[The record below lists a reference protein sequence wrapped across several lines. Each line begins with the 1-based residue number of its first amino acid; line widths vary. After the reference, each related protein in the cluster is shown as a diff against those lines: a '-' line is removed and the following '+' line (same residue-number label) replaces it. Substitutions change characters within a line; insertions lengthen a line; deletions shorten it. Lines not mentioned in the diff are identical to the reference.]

1 MKKRPH
7 RLSWITQ
14 LKYRWLLRRAV
25 WSKPA
30 IGLVTAPEP
39 WTIGDFERGQQL
51 VSGKVL
57 ITGHMMDVGEN
68 SIWSQSP
75 QSELFA
81 TELQGFGW
89 LDDLAALG
97 DQAAKYKAQ
106 SWVLDWISGFGMGK
120 GPGWSADLTGRR
132 LIRWINH
139 SSFLLNRLSKA
150 RQGEVFHSMAIQ
162 TLFLAKSW
170 RQLQP
175 GRARFE
181 ALCALVGAAQSL
193 IGMGSLMAPALSAL
207 ALECKTQIDVDG
219 GITSRNPEELL
230 KIFGLLT
237 WVKHT
242 LGQSNTPIPE
252 VLATTITTI
261 APVLRSLRHGDGTL
275 ARFHGGG
282 QGSEHMLD
290 QALAVSGVR
299 PSIPQDGAMGFSRL
313 NAGAT
318 SLIVDAA
325 PPPLGLS
332 KFEGHASTCAFE
344 LSVGRNRVIVNC
356 GSGLS
361 FGEDW
366 HLAGRSTAS
375 HAALGI
381 DGQSSLQFGPAKKG
395 KGRMLKDA
403 PTIVMAQK
411 TRAVDG
417 VRLQVNHNG
426 YQNSHGLVHARTLDL
441 PVDSKGLVGEDVLY
455 APDTQDV
462 QRFEAIQAKSPETF
476 RYTAR
481 FHLHPDVEASLES
494 DGASVSLT
502 LINGDVWVFRHRGFS
517 QLSLEESV
525 YFENFRLYPRPTA
538 QIVLTSEIKEITT
551 RVRWSLAKA
560 SENPQKAA

>member
-30 IGLVTAPEP
+30 IGLVKAPEP
-39 WTIGDFERGQQL
+39 WTIGNFERGEQL

-57 ITGHMMDVGEN
+57 ITGHLMDIGEK

-75 QSELFA
+75 PSELFA

-120 GPGWSADLTGRR
+120 GSGWSADLTGWR
-132 LIRWINH
+132 LIRLINH
-139 SSFLLNRLSKA
+139 SSFLMNKLSEG
-150 RQGEVFHSMAIQ
+150 RQAKVFHSMAIQ

-219 GITSRNPEELL
+219 GINSRNPEELL
-230 KIFGLLT
+230 KIFGLLS
-237 WVKHT
+237 WVKYT
-242 LGQSNTPIPE
+242 LDRNNTLIPE

-299 PSIPQDGAMGFSRL
+299 PSIPQDEAMGFVRL

-356 GSGLS
+356 GSGLC
-361 FGEDW
+361 FGVDW
-366 HLAGRSTAS
+366 HLAGRVTAS
-375 HAALGI
+375 HATLGI
-381 DGQSSLQFGPAKKG
+381 NGLSSSAFAPAEEG
-395 KGRMLKDA
+395 KGRVLKDA
-403 PTIVMAQK
+403 RDTVTVHK

-417 VRLQVNHNG
+417 MRLRVSHNG
-426 YQNSHGLVHARTLDL
+426 YQSSHGLLHTRTLDL
-441 PVDSKGLVGEDVLY
+441 PVDSKGLVGEDEFY
-455 APDTQDV
+455 APDTQDMK
-462 QRFEAIQAKSPETF
+462 RFFAIRGKVHGDLYFSV
-476 RYTAR
+476 R
-481 FHLHPDVEASLES
+481 FHLHPDVAASLDS
-494 DGASVSLT
+494 DGASVSLL
-502 LINGDVWVFRHRGFS
+502 LINGDVWVFRYQGLVE
-517 QLSLEESV
+517 LSLEESV
-525 YFENFRLYPRPTA
+525 YFEEGRVHPRPTA
-538 QIVLTSEIKEITT
+538 QIVLSGEVKEITT

-560 SENPQKAA
+560 SENPQKTA

>member
-1 MKKRPH
+1 
-7 RLSWITQ
+7 
-14 LKYRWLLRRAV
+14 
-25 WSKPA
+25 
-30 IGLVTAPEP
+30 
-39 WTIGDFERGQQL
+39 
-51 VSGKVL
+51 
-57 ITGHMMDVGEN
+57 
-68 SIWSQSP
+68 
-75 QSELFA
+75 
-81 TELQGFGW
+81 LQGFGW

-120 GPGWSADLTGRR
+120 GSCWSADLTGWR
-132 LIRWINH
+132 LIRLINH
-139 SSFLLNRLSKA
+139 SSFLMNKLSEG
-150 RQGEVFHSMAIQ
+150 RQAKVFHSMAIQ

-219 GITSRNPEELL
+219 GINSRNPEELL
-230 KIFGLLT
+230 KIFGLLG
-237 WVKHT
+237 WVKYT
-242 LGQSNTPIPE
+242 LDQSNTLIPE

-299 PSIPQDGAMGFSRL
+299 PSIPQDGAMGFARL

-356 GSGLS
+356 GSGLC
-361 FGEDW
+361 FGVDW
-366 HLAGRSTAS
+366 HLAGRVTAS
-375 HAALGI
+375 HATLGI
-381 DGQSSLQFGPAKKG
+381 NGLSSSAFAPAKKG
-395 KGRMLKDA
+395 KGRALKDA
-403 PTIVMAQK
+403 PDTVTVHK

-417 VRLQVNHNG
+417 MRLRVSHNG
-426 YQNSHGLVHARTLDL
+426 YQSSHGLLHARTLDL
-441 PVDSKGLVGEDVLY
+441 PVDSKGLVGEDKLY
-455 APDTQDV
+455 APDTQDMK
-462 QRFEAIQAKSPETF
+462 RFFAIRGKVHGDLYFSV
-476 RYTAR
+476 R
-481 FHLHPDVEASLES
+481 FHLHPDVAASLDS
-494 DGASVSLT
+494 DGASVSLL
-502 LINGDVWVFRHRGFS
+502 LINGDVWVFRYQGLVE
-517 QLSLEESV
+517 LSLEESV
-525 YFENFRLYPRPTA
+525 YFEEGRVHPRPTA
-538 QIVLTSEIKEITT
+538 QIVLSGEVKEIST

>member
-30 IGLVTAPEP
+30 IGLVKAPEP
-39 WTIGDFERGQQL
+39 WTIGNFERGQQL

-57 ITGHMMDVGEN
+57 ITGHLMDIGEK

-75 QSELFA
+75 PSELFA

-97 DQAAKYKAQ
+97 DWAAKYKAQ

-120 GPGWSADLTGRR
+120 GSGWSADLTGWR
-132 LIRWINH
+132 LIRLINH
-139 SSFLLNRLSKA
+139 SSFLMNKLSEG
-150 RQGEVFHSMAIQ
+150 RQAKIFHSMAIQ

-219 GITSRNPEELL
+219 GINSRNPEELL
-230 KIFGLLT
+230 KIFGLLS
-237 WVKHT
+237 WVKYT
-242 LGQSNTPIPE
+242 LDRNNTLIPE

-299 PSIPQDGAMGFSRL
+299 PSIPQDGAMGFARL

-356 GSGLS
+356 GSGLC
-361 FGEDW
+361 FGVDW
-366 HLAGRSTAS
+366 HLAGRVTAS
-375 HAALGI
+375 HATLGI
-381 DGQSSLQFGPAKKG
+381 NGLSSSAFAPAKKD
-395 KGRMLKDA
+395 KGRALKDA
-403 PTIVMAQK
+403 PDTVTVHK

-417 VRLQVNHNG
+417 MRLRVSHNG
-426 YQNSHGLVHARTLDL
+426 YQSSHGLLHARTLDL
-441 PVDSKGLVGEDVLY
+441 PVDSKGLVGEDEFY
-455 APDTQDV
+455 APDTQDMK
-462 QRFEAIQAKSPETF
+462 RFFAIRGKLHGDLYFSV
-476 RYTAR
+476 R
-481 FHLHPDVEASLES
+481 FHLHPDVAASLDS
-494 DGASVSLT
+494 DGASVSLL
-502 LINGDVWVFRHRGFS
+502 LINGDVWVFRYQGLVE
-517 QLSLEESV
+517 LSLEESV
-525 YFENFRLYPRPTA
+525 YFEEGRVHPRPTA
-538 QIVLTSEIKEITT
+538 QIVLSGEVKEITT

-560 SENPQKAA
+560 SENPQKTA

>member
-1 MKKRPH
+1 VKKRLH
-7 RLSWITQ
+7 RLSWTTQ

-25 WSKPA
+25 WSQPA

-51 VSGKVL
+51 VSGKIL

-75 QSELFA
+75 PSELFA

-132 LIRWINH
+132 MIRWINH
-139 SSFLLNRLSKA
+139 SAFLLNRLSRA
-150 RQGEVFHSMAIQ
+150 RQAEVRHSMAIQ
-162 TLFLAKSW
+162 TLLLAKSW
-170 RQLQP
+170 RRLQP
-175 GRARFE
+175 GRPRFE
-181 ALCALVGAAQSL
+181 ALSALVGAAQSL
-193 IGMGSLMAPALSAL
+193 DGMGSLLTPALSAL

-237 WVKHT
+237 WVKQT
-242 LGQSNTPIPE
+242 LNLSNTPIPE

-275 ARFHGGG
+275 VRFHGGA
-282 QGSEHMLD
+282 QGSEYVLD
-290 QALAVSGVR
+290 QALAISEVR
-299 PSIPQDGAMGFSRL
+299 PSKPRDEAMGFVRL
-313 NAGAT
+313 SAGVS
-318 SLIVDAA
+318 SLIVDAGM
-325 PPPLGLS
+325 PPSGS
-332 KFEGHASTCAFE
+332 ERFGGHASTCAFE
-344 LSVGRNRVIVNC
+344 LSVGRNVIIVNC
-356 GSGLS
+356 GSGLC
-361 FGEDW
+361 FGADW
-366 HLAGRSTAS
+366 HLAGRVTAS
-375 HAALGI
+375 HATLGI
-381 DGQSSLQFGPAKKG
+381 NGLSSSAFAPAKKG
-395 KGRMLKDA
+395 KGRALKDA
-403 PTIVMAQK
+403 PDTVTVHK

-417 VRLQVNHNG
+417 MRLKVSHNG
-426 YQNSHGLVHARTLDL
+426 YQSSHGLVHARTLDL
-441 PVDSKGLVGEDVLY
+441 PVDSKGLVGEDELY
-455 APDTQDV
+455 ALNTQDV
-462 QRFEAIQAKSPETF
+462 KRFFAIRRKAHGDLYYSV
-476 RYTAR
+476 R
-481 FHLHPDVEASLES
+481 FHLHPDVAASLES

-502 LINGDVWVFRHRGFS
+502 LINGDIWVFRYQGLVE
-517 QLSLEESV
+517 LSLEESV
-525 YFENFRLYPRPTA
+525 YFEEGRVHPRPTA

>member
-30 IGLVTAPEP
+30 IGFVAAPEP
-39 WTIGDFERGQQL
+39 WIIGDFGRGQRL
-51 VSGKVL
+51 VSGEIL
-57 ITGHMMDVGEN
+57 ITGHLMDVGEN
-68 SIWSQSP
+68 SIWSKSP
-75 QSELFA
+75 PSEIFA

-97 DQAAKYKAQ
+97 DKAAKYKAQ

-132 LIRWINH
+132 LFRWINH

-150 RQGEVFHSMAIQ
+150 RQAEVCHSMAIQ
-162 TLFLAKSW
+162 TLLLAKSW
-170 RQLQP
+170 LQLQP

-193 IGMGSLMAPALSAL
+193 AGMGSLLAPALSAL
-207 ALECKTQIDVDG
+207 ALECKIQIDADG
-219 GITSRNPEELL
+219 GINSRNPEELL
-230 KIFGLLT
+230 EVFGLLT

-242 LGQSNTPIPE
+242 LELSKTPIPE
-252 VLATTITTI
+252 VLSSTIRTI

-290 QALAVSGVR
+290 KALAMSGVR
-299 PSIPQDGAMGFSRL
+299 PSIPQDGAMGFVRL

-318 SLIVDAA
+318 SLVVDAA
-325 PPPLGLS
+325 PPPVGLS

-366 HLAGRSTAS
+366 HSASRSTAS
-375 HAALGI
+375 HATLGI
-381 DGQSSLQFGPAKKG
+381 DEQSSSRFTPVKKG
-395 KGRMLKDA
+395 KGSALKDA
-403 PTIVMAQK
+403 PTIVMAEK

-441 PVDSKGLVGEDVLY
+441 PFDSKGLVGEDALY
-455 APDTQDV
+455 ASGTQDV
-462 QRFEAIQAKSPETF
+462 RRFDAKQAKSPDAL
-476 RYTAR
+476 RYTTR
-481 FHLHPDVEASLES
+481 FHLHPDVAASLEP
-494 DGASVSLT
+494 DGTSVSLA
-502 LINGDVWVFRHRGFS
+502 LINGDLWVFRFQGLV
-517 QLSLEESV
+517 QLSLDESV
-525 YFENFRLYPRPTA
+525 YFEDGRLHPRPAA
-538 QIVLTSEIKEITT
+538 QIVLTGEIKEITT

>member
-30 IGLVTAPEP
+30 IGLVKAPEP
-39 WTIGDFERGQQL
+39 WTIGNFERGEQL

-57 ITGHMMDVGEN
+57 ITGHLMDIGEK

-75 QSELFA
+75 PSELFA

-120 GPGWSADLTGRR
+120 GSGWSADLTGWR
-132 LIRWINH
+132 LIRLINH
-139 SSFLLNRLSKA
+139 SSFLMNKLSEG
-150 RQGEVFHSMAIQ
+150 RQAKIFHSMAIQ

-219 GITSRNPEELL
+219 GINSRNPEELL
-230 KIFGLLT
+230 KIFGLLS
-237 WVKHT
+237 WVKYT
-242 LGQSNTPIPE
+242 LDQNNTLIPE

-299 PSIPQDGAMGFSRL
+299 PSIPQDGAMGFARL

-356 GSGLS
+356 GSGLC
-361 FGEDW
+361 FGVDW
-366 HLAGRSTAS
+366 HLAGRVTAS
-375 HAALGI
+375 HATLGI
-381 DGQSSLQFGPAKKG
+381 NGLSSSAFAPAKKG
-395 KGRMLKDA
+395 KGRALKDA
-403 PTIVMAQK
+403 PDTVTVHK

-417 VRLQVNHNG
+417 MRLRVSHNG
-426 YQNSHGLVHARTLDL
+426 YQSSHGLLHARTLDL
-441 PVDSKGLVGEDVLY
+441 PVDSKGLVGEDKLY
-455 APDTQDV
+455 APDTQDMK
-462 QRFEAIQAKSPETF
+462 RFFAIRGKVHGDLYFSV
-476 RYTAR
+476 R
-481 FHLHPDVEASLES
+481 FHLHPDVAASLDS
-494 DGASVSLT
+494 DGASVSLL
-502 LINGDVWVFRHRGFS
+502 LINGDVWVFRYQGLVE
-517 QLSLEESV
+517 LSLEESV
-525 YFENFRLYPRPTA
+525 YFEEGRVHPRPTA
-538 QIVLTSEIKEITT
+538 QIVLSGEVKEITT

-560 SENPQKAA
+560 SENPQKTA

>member
-1 MKKRPH
+1 
-7 RLSWITQ
+7 
-14 LKYRWLLRRAV
+14 
-25 WSKPA
+25 
-30 IGLVTAPEP
+30 LVTAPEP

-120 GPGWSADLTGRR
+120 GSGWSADLTGWR
-132 LIRWINH
+132 LIRLINH
-139 SSFLLNRLSKA
+139 SSFLMNKLSEG
-150 RQGEVFHSMAIQ
+150 RQAKVFHSMAIQ

-207 ALECKTQIDVDG
+207 TLECKTQIDVDG
-219 GITSRNPEELL
+219 GINSRNPEELL
-230 KIFGLLT
+230 KIFGLLA
-237 WVKHT
+237 WVKYT
-242 LGQSNTPIPE
+242 LDQSNTLIPE

-299 PSIPQDGAMGFSRL
+299 PSIPQDGAMGFVRL

-356 GSGLS
+356 GSGLC
-361 FGEDW
+361 FGVDW
-366 HLAGRSTAS
+366 HLAGRVTAS
-375 HAALGI
+375 HATLGI
-381 DGQSSLQFGPAKKG
+381 NGLSSSAFAPAKKG
-395 KGRMLKDA
+395 KGRALKDA
-403 PTIVMAQK
+403 PDTVTVHK

-417 VRLQVNHNG
+417 MRLRVSHNG
-426 YQNSHGLVHARTLDL
+426 YQSSHGLLHARTLDL
-441 PVDSKGLVGEDVLY
+441 PVDSKGLVGEDKLY
-455 APDTQDV
+455 APDTQDMK
-462 QRFEAIQAKSPETF
+462 RFFAIRGKVHGDLYFSV
-476 RYTAR
+476 R
-481 FHLHPDVEASLES
+481 FHLHPDVAASLDS
-494 DGASVSLT
+494 DGASVSLL
-502 LINGDVWVFRHRGFS
+502 LINGDVWVFRYQGLVE
-517 QLSLEESV
+517 LSLEESV
-525 YFENFRLYPRPTA
+525 YFEEGRVHPRPTA
-538 QIVLTSEIKEITT
+538 QIVLSGEVKEIST